1 MTITI
6 KSNTI
11 IRPNVTVK
19 GFAAPILKFDATSYT
34 SGTTWFSTGSNK
46 ITGAYSF
53 GSDFGFGGIK
63 LVGSGSNGIVWLMMG
78 GADPLI
84 AYLLEHLHIGDTVS
98 IDIGGGFHSASITSN
113 SFAYSGPN
121 GNVTGMTGFALSDN
135 QWVVTG
141 TADVNVGS
149 ITTTTSSYATLHGDI
164 NIFDGATARFF
175 TLTGTGGAEE
185 GYAQVTPGVYFNH
198 SFTAEGWVYVNSV
211 TTWARFFDFGNAGS
225 DEVLIAVSEANTG
238 YPVFSVSGENI
249 VSPYALPVGE
259 WVHLSG
265 TYNYATKTGTLY
277 MNGTQVVTQVNM
289 AQATQNTYRN
299 QCYIGKSNWGA
310 DSNLEGAVG
319 ELAIYP
325 FAMSGTEVLAQ
336 YNNRK
341 THYGL

>member
-1 MTITI
+1 MTLT
-6 KSNTI
+6 
-11 IRPNVTVK
+11 IRPNTTLRHSMTLK
-19 GFAAPILKFDATSYT
+19 GFTAPILKFDAESYT
-34 SGTTWFSTGSNK
+34 SGTTWLDTSGHRT
-46 ITGAYSF
+46 TVTYSYF
-53 GSDFGFGGIK
+53 NTPSDFGFGAIK
-63 LVGSGSNGIVWLMMG
+63 VVGDGAGHSYLAWSGP
-78 GADPLI
+78 PL
-84 AYLLEHLHIGDTVS
+84 AWMETLQASDTVVCDS
-98 IDIGGGFHSASITSN
+98 LAKVTITG
-113 SFAYSGPN
+113 AKTTYSGPN
-121 GNVTGMTGFALSDN
+121 TNASGWACYPVSIDLAS
-135 QWVVTG
+135 G
-141 TADVNVGS
+141 TSNDTNVGT
-149 ITTTTSSYATLHGDI
+149 IVITSSPSHATLYGDV
-164 NIFDGATARFF
+164 
-175 TLTGTGGAEE
+175 TLTTGPKALNFTATGGAEE

-198 SFTAEGWVYVNSV
+198 SWTAEGWVYVNSV

-238 YPVFSVSGENI
+238 YPVFSVGGENI
-249 VSPYALPVGE
+249 VSPYALPIGE

-310 DSNLEGAVG
+310 DANLEGAVG

>member
-1 MTITI
+1 MTLTIRGNTTIRSAITL
-6 KSNTI
+6 
-11 IRPNVTVK
+11 K
-19 GFAAPILKFDATSYT
+19 GFTGPILKFDAMSYT
-34 SGTTWFSTGSNK
+34 SGTTWLDTSGHRTSV
-46 ITGAYSF
+46 TYSYF
-53 GSDFGFGGIK
+53 NTPSDFGFGAIK
-63 LVGSGSNGIVWLMMG
+63 VVGDGAGHSYLAWSGP
-78 GADPLI
+78 PL
-84 AYLLEHLHIGDTVS
+84 AWMETLQAGDTVVCDS
-98 IDIGGGFHSASITSN
+98 LAKVTITG
-113 SFAYSGPN
+113 AKTTYSGPN
-121 GNVTGMTGFALSDN
+121 TNASGWACYPISLDLEG
-135 QWVVTG
+135 G
-141 TADVNVGS
+141 TSNDTNIGTIV
-149 ITTTTSSYATLHGDI
+149 ITSSPSHATLHGDI
-164 NIFDGATARFF
+164 TIFDGASARFF

-198 SFTAEGWVYVNSV
+198 SFTAEGWVYVASV
-211 TTWARFFDFGNAGS
+211 TNWARFFDFGNAGS
-225 DEVLIAVSEANTG
+225 DEVLIAVSEADTG

-249 VSPYALPVGE
+249 VSPYALPIGE

-265 TYNYATKTGTLY
+265 TYNYATKTGILY

-336 YNNRK
+336 YNTRK